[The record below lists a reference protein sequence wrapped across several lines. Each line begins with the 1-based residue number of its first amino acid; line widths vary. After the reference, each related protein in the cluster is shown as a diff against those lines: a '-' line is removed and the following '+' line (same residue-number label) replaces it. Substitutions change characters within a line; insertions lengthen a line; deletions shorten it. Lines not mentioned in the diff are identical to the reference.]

1 MASFLAALRRRLHIA
16 LCMLSHATRKLSR
29 ALLRAD
35 TCTRLT
41 IDVLFRLDMI
51 IRGQY
56 IRAVGF

>member
-1 MASFLAALRRRLHIA
+1 MASFLAALRRRLYVA
-16 LCMLSHATRKLSR
+16 LCMLSQLESYL

-51 IRGQY
+51 IRGQH

>member
-1 MASFLAALRRRLHIA
+1 MASFLAALRRRLYVA
-16 LCMLSHATRKLSR
+16 LCMLSQLESYL
-29 ALLRAD
+29 ALRRAD